1 MAEVTELS
9 DKYDE
14 EVAFESQGQ
23 SLELMDSQISEYNKL
38 KEKAGKKAAAV
49 QTQLDKIN
57 REQKSEKESLLQST
71 QRRNDLQVGCY
82 SCSKHF
88 IIITTPPPPL
98 PTMIL
103 DPLKPV
109 KTQKI
114 GQNFGEQKCRKSGLL
129 PKILSAENFCLQN
142 IPCTIKS

>member
-71 QRRNDLQVGCY
+71 QRRNDLQVGCF
-82 SCSKHF
+82 SLVNWFF
-88 IIITTPPPPL
+88 IVFHVYTDYINITTPPTHPFL
-98 PTMIL
+98 VL
-103 DPLKPV
+103 
-109 KTQKI
+109 
-114 GQNFGEQKCRKSGLL
+114 
-129 PKILSAENFCLQN
+129 
-142 IPCTIKS
+142 